1 MLRVKKLKG
10 NICKC
15 HNCGYQVEI
24 SATSVKEKTFMQDV
38 TEKIF
43 GEDITHSVAVIA
55 TYIEF
60 PVCGER
66 LLKQLDT
73 PETQRKARTGATL
86 ELQLKKG
93 KKLPNKQKKRLKSI
107 EKMLYNERSKLKA
120 QYWDEIYQSLNPI
133 DEEKT
138 EMADQEPILGD
149 EVTNTV
155 KVGERM
161 NEHGRR
167 QEQEH

>member
-1 MLRVKKLKG
+1 MLRVKKKK
-10 NICKC
+10 NVCKC
-15 HNCGYQVEI
+15 YNCGYQVSI
-24 SATSVKEKTFMQDV
+24 TPNSVKEKT
-38 TEKIF
+38 
-43 GEDITHSVAVIA
+43 SVLYDDQVVIA
-55 TYIEF
+55 TYVEC

-73 PETQRKARTGATL
+73 PETQRKARTGASI
-86 ELQLKKG
+86 ELQLRQG
-93 KKLPNKQKKRLKSI
+93 KKIPDKQKKRLKSI
-107 EKMLYNERSKLKA
+107 EKVLYNERLKLNA

-138 EMADQEPILGD
+138 ETANQEPILGD